1 MSIARWNK
9 CNGELLSRVESV
21 ITTAK
26 WKEALNSFSN
36 ANLPS
41 VHAAASVFIQIFC
54 SWNFI
59 LRSSPNKYNIDKRWD
74 CVLPKPFERGESI
87 HHPGDGGNAT
97 SCWQNIT
104 EEKVKFRF

>member
-1 MSIARWNK
+1 
-9 CNGELLSRVESV
+9 V

-26 WKEALNSFSN
+26 WKEALHSFSN
-36 ANLPS
+36 ANLPP
-41 VHAAASVFIQIFC
+41 VHAADSMFIQIFF

-59 LRSSPNKYNIDKRWD
+59 LRSSPCKYNIDKRWD
-74 CVLPKPFERGESI
+74 CVLPKPLREERAQ
-87 HHPGDGGNAT
+87 DGGNAT